1 MNIYKINIIKI
12 ILVFYNFLILDKIV
26 QHDMIVYLF
35 IYFLIIDFGG
45 GMITQVKTN
54 TNINIIK
61 KITILLFIWGK
72 SQGMK
77 RDCETFR
84 DRCEYT

>member
-1 MNIYKINIIKI
+1 
-12 ILVFYNFLILDKIV
+12 
-26 QHDMIVYLF
+26 
-35 IYFLIIDFGG
+35 
-45 GMITQVKTN
+45 MITQVKTN